1 MKESA
6 MKHNGWVTV
15 MGVALVAVM
24 TLLAVPAAMAQPVL
38 NPTKAEFIA
47 SADHDAMFGGVALV
61 TRYELRHYVVGT
73 TTPVAVFDLGK
84 PTPDANGLIVATF
97 PPLAPSATIY
107 FARVYTIGPEGESAS
122 NDSNQYGFT
131 GVPAAVGTPTIKR

>member
-1 MKESA
+1 
-6 MKHNGWVTV
+6 VLV
-15 MGVALVAVM
+15 GVAL
-24 TLLAVPAAMAQPVL
+24 LCAAPVSAQTVL
-38 NPTKAEFIA
+38 NPTKTEFVA

-84 PTPDANGLIVATF
+84 PTPDGNSLIVATF
-97 PPLAPSATIY
+97 PPLAPSATTLY
-107 FARVYTIGPEGESAS
+107 FARVVVIGPEGSSES

-131 GVPAAVGTPTIKR
+131 GVPAAVGTPTIRK

>member
-1 MKESA
+1 MKRVVFA
-6 MKHNGWVTV
+6 LALV
-15 MGVALVAVM
+15 LVAVPC
-24 TLLAVPAAMAQPVL
+24 VAQTTL

-84 PTPDANGLIVATF
+84 PTPNGDNLIVATF
-97 PPLAPSATIY
+97 PPLAPSMTTY

-122 NDSNQYGFT
+122 PDSNQYAFT
-131 GVPAAVGTPTIKR
+131 GVPASVGTPTIKR

>member
-1 MKESA
+1 MKRLLF
-6 MKHNGWVTV
+6 VL
-15 MGVALVAVM
+15 LV
-24 TLLAVPAAMAQPVL
+24 LLAAAPAFAQVTL

-47 SADHDAMFGGVALV
+47 SADHDAMFGGTALV

-84 PTPDANGLIVATF
+84 PTPNGDNLIVATF
-97 PPLAPSATIY
+97 PPLAPSAVVY
-107 FARVYTIGPEGESAS
+107 FARVVVIGPEGSAES

-131 GVPAAVGTPTIKR
+131 GIPAAVGTPTIKR